1 MKVNRNTLLW
11 AIKKSSSLSE
21 VAQRLG
27 REPEYEEQLL
37 KKMLRFYPE
46 AEDYLKR
53 NASIKEMKE
62 HKVNEDWDALKE
74 SRLEYIG
81 ATNRLITN
89 KLIGKREI
97 DILVYKLE
105 KKRNV
110 IPASKEIE
118 EKVIFESLPS
128 ISIEGSKE
136 DADTFSIDSPIVK
149 QLMASI
155 GRK

>member
-21 VAQRLG
+21 VTQRLG

-53 NASIKEMKE
+53 KASIKEMKE

-105 KKRNV
+105 KKRNA

-118 EKVIFESLPS
+118 DKATFEFLPS
-128 ISIEGSKE
+128 ISIESRE
-136 DADTFSIDSPIVK
+136 DTDTFQIDSPIVK
-149 QLMASI
+149 QLMATV